1 VNKPL
6 DYEKI
11 IKYNLTVRAF
21 DGVLNDTAQV
31 EIFIQNVNDNLPMFE
46 DFNKNLTI

>member
-11 IKYNLTVRAF
+11 IKYNLTMRGF
-21 DGVLNDTAQV
+21 DGVFNDTAQV
-31 EIFIQNVNDNLPMFE
+31 EIFIQNVNDNL
-46 DFNKNLTI
+46 KISTKI